1 MYLRIFSIA
10 SLLTI
15 SILATGQIET
25 DLNKTDQQGRKQGH
39 WIKKYANDCI
49 MYDAYF
55 RDGHPIGEFKRYYE
69 DKTLKSLLIFNDNG
83 REVVASVFHP
93 NGYIASKGKY
103 VNQKKE
109 GKWQFFSVSINGYL
123 ICEENYT
130 GNLKNGQSL
139 KFFPDSTIA
148 ERINYI
154 NNIRQGEWIEYY
166 PNGAICLKS
175 NYLNNK
181 INGKF
186 EVWFESGQI
195 EFSGQYNNDSRDGLW
210 LIYSKEGK
218 IKYKLEY
225 KDGVAR
231 DSRMDID
238 ESDYIDS
245 LENNKDRIADPEK
258 TGVIW

>member
-1 MYLRIFSIA
+1 MNLRLFAIA

-15 SILATGQIET
+15 SLVAIGQFET
-25 DLNKTDQQGRKQGH
+25 NLNKTDQQGRKQGH

-49 MYDAYF
+49 MYDGYF
-55 RDGHPIGEFKRYYE
+55 IDGYPVGEFKRYYE
-69 DKTLKSLLIFNDNG
+69 DKTLKSLLIFSENG
-83 REVVASVFHP
+83 NEAAASVFHP

-103 VNQKKE
+103 INKMKE

-123 ICEENYT
+123 ICEENYI
-130 GNLKNGQSL
+130 GNFKNGQSL

-148 ERINYI
+148 ERIYYT
-154 NNIRQGEWIEYY
+154 NNVKQGEWIQYY
-166 PNGAICLKS
+166 PSGAICLKS

-186 EVWFESGQI
+186 EVWFENGKL

-210 LIYSKEGK
+210 LIYSRDGK
-218 IKYKLEY
+218 LKYKLEY
-225 KDGVAR
+225 KNGVSK

-245 LENNKDRIADPEK
+245 LENKKDKVADPEK